1 MRRRLLFFGFGALI
15 SVFFLS
21 MGPENRLKKTFYAY
35 LDYFDMDNRVISH
48 LYPNTTD
55 DEGNVLLIDPEFSTQ
70 AECQLVYYNLTKKD
84 LLSVL
89 EDGEVNFELSDEDGK
104 PCQYYVIENSVKGIA
119 LSVTFELCYYND
131 KSVKVMK
138 FTSNKQ
144 KEACVSIE

>member
-1 MRRRLLFFGFGALI
+1 MKRRFLFFGFGALI
-15 SVFFLS
+15 SIFFLS

-35 LDYFDMDNRVISH
+35 IDYFDMNQRVISH

-55 DEGNVLLIDPEFSTQ
+55 DEGNLLLIDPEFSIQ

-89 EDGEVNFELSDEDGK
+89 EDGEVNFELSDEDGE
-104 PCQYYVIENSVKGIA
+104 PCQYFVIENLIKGNA

-138 FTSNKQ
+138 FTYNDE
-144 KEACVSIE
+144 KENCGF

>member
-15 SVFFLS
+15 SIFFLS

-35 LDYFDMDNRVISH
+35 LDYFDMNQRVISH
-48 LYPNTTD
+48 LYPNTID
-55 DEGNVLLIDPEFSTQ
+55 DEGNLLLIDPEFSTQ
-70 AECQLVYYNLTKKD
+70 AECQLVYYNLTKED

-89 EDGEVNFELSDEDGK
+89 EDGKVNFELSDEDGE
-104 PCQYYVIENSVKGIA
+104 PCQYFVIENSIKGNA

-138 FTSNKQ
+138 FTSNNEKG
-144 KEACVSIE
+144 ACDF

>member
-15 SVFFLS
+15 SIFFLS

-35 LDYFDMDNRVISH
+35 IDYFDMNQRVISH

-55 DEGNVLLIDPEFSTQ
+55 DEGNLLLIDPEFSIK

-89 EDGEVNFELSDEDGK
+89 EDGEVNFELSDEDGE
-104 PCQYYVIENSVKGIA
+104 PCQYFVIENLIKGNA

-138 FTSNKQ
+138 FTYNEE
-144 KEACVSIE
+144 KENCGF

>member
-1 MRRRLLFFGFGALI
+1 MRRRFLFFGFGALI
-15 SVFFLS
+15 SIFFLS

-35 LDYFDMDNRVISH
+35 IDYFDMNQRVISH

-55 DEGNVLLIDPEFSTQ
+55 DEGNLLLIDPEFSIK

-89 EDGEVNFELSDEDGK
+89 EDGEVNFELSDEDGE
-104 PCQYYVIENSVKGIA
+104 PCQYFVIENLIKGNA

-138 FTSNKQ
+138 FTYNEE
-144 KEACVSIE
+144 KENCGF

>member
-1 MRRRLLFFGFGALI
+1 MTRRLLFFGFGALI

-21 MGPENRLKKTFYAY
+21 MGPENRLKDTFFAY
-35 LDYFDMDNRVISH
+35 VDYFNMDKRVISH

-55 DEGNVLLIDPEFSTQ
+55 DEGNVLLVDPEFTAK
-70 AECQLVYYNLTKKD
+70 AECQLVYYNLIKKD

-89 EDGEVNFELSDEDGK
+89 EDGEVNFELSDEDGE

-131 KSVKVMK
+131 KSVKVMT
-138 FTSNKQ
+138 FTSN
-144 KEACVSIE
+144 EEDEVCNF

>member
-35 LDYFDMDNRVISH
+35 LDYFDMDKRVISH

-55 DEGNVLLIDPEFSTQ
+55 DEGNVLLIDPEFSMQ

-89 EDGEVNFELSDEDGK
+89 EDGEVNFELSDEDGE
-104 PCQYYVIENSVKGIA
+104 PCQYFVIENLIKGNA

-138 FTSNKQ
+138 FTYNDE
-144 KEACVSIE
+144 KENCGF

>member
-1 MRRRLLFFGFGALI
+1 MTRRLLFFGFGALI

-35 LDYFDMDNRVISH
+35 LDYFDMNQRVISH

-55 DEGNVLLIDPEFSTQ
+55 DEGNLLLIDPEFSTQ

-89 EDGEVNFELSDEDGK
+89 EDGEVNFELSDEDGD
-104 PCQYYVIENSVKGIA
+104 PCQYFVIENSIKSNA

-131 KSVKVMK
+131 KSVKVIK
-138 FTSNKQ
+138 FTYNKE
-144 KEACVSIE
+144 KETCDF

>member
-15 SVFFLS
+15 SIFFLS

-35 LDYFDMDNRVISH
+35 LDYFDMNQRVISH

-55 DEGNVLLIDPEFSTQ
+55 DEGNLLLIDPEFSTQ

-89 EDGEVNFELSDEDGK
+89 EDGEVNFELSDEDGE
-104 PCQYYVIENSVKGIA
+104 PCQYFVIENSIKGNA

-131 KSVKVMK
+131 KSVKVIK
-138 FTSNKQ
+138 FTYNKE
-144 KEACVSIE
+144 KETCDF

>member
-15 SVFFLS
+15 SIFFLS

-35 LDYFDMDNRVISH
+35 LDYFDMDKRVISH

-55 DEGNVLLIDPEFSTQ
+55 DEGNMILIDPEFSTQ
-70 AECQLVYYNLTKKD
+70 AECQLVFYNLTKED
-84 LLSVL
+84 LLYVL
-89 EDGEVNFELSDEDGK
+89 VDGEVNFELSDEDGE

-131 KSVKVMK
+131 KSVRVMK
-138 FTSNKQ
+138 FTSNNE
-144 KEACVSIE
+144 KEACDF

>member
-1 MRRRLLFFGFGALI
+1 MKRRLLFFGFGAFI

-21 MGPENRLKKTFYAY
+21 MGPENRLKDTFYAY
-35 LDYFDMDNRVISH
+35 MDYFDMDKRVITH

-55 DEGNVLLIDPEFSTQ
+55 EQGNVISIDTDFSTK
-70 AECQLVYYNLTKKD
+70 AECQLVYYNLTKND

-89 EDGEVNFELSDEDGK
+89 EDGEVNFELSDEDGE
-104 PCQYYVIENSVKGIA
+104 PCQYFVIENSIKGNA

-138 FTSNKQ
+138 FTSSNEKDTC
-144 KEACVSIE
+144 EF

>member
-15 SVFFLS
+15 SIFFLS

-35 LDYFDMDNRVISH
+35 LDYFDMNKRVISH

-55 DEGNVLLIDPEFSTQ
+55 EQGNVILIDPEFSTQ
-70 AECQLVYYNLTKKD
+70 AECQLVYYNLTKED

-89 EDGEVNFELSDEDGK
+89 EDGEVNFELSDEDGE
-104 PCQYYVIENSVKGIA
+104 PCQYFVIENSVNGNA

-138 FTSNKQ
+138 FTYNEE
-144 KEACVSIE
+144 KENCGF

>member
-1 MRRRLLFFGFGALI
+1 MRRRLMFFGFGALI
-15 SVFFLS
+15 SIFLLS

-35 LDYFDMDNRVISH
+35 LDYFDMNQRVITH

-55 DEGNVLLIDPEFSTQ
+55 NEGNLLLIDPEFSKQ
-70 AECQLVYYNLTKKD
+70 AECQLVYYDLTKKD

-89 EDGEVNFELSDEDGK
+89 EDGKVNFELSDEDAK
-104 PCQYYVIENSVKGIA
+104 PCQYYLIENSVKGNP

-138 FTSNKQ
+138 FTYNKE
-144 KEACVSIE
+144 KETCDF

>member
-1 MRRRLLFFGFGALI
+1 MRRRFLFFGFGALI

-35 LDYFDMDNRVISH
+35 LDYFDMNQRVISH

-55 DEGNVLLIDPEFSTQ
+55 EEGNLILIDPEFSTQ
-70 AECQLVYYNLTKKD
+70 AECQLVYYNLTKED
-84 LLSVL
+84 LLTVL
-89 EDGEVNFELSDEDGK
+89 EDGEVNFELSDEDGE
-104 PCQYYVIENSVKGIA
+104 PCQYFVIENSVNGNA

-138 FTSNKQ
+138 FTSNNEKG
-144 KEACVSIE
+144 ACDF

>member
-15 SVFFLS
+15 SVFLLT
-21 MGPENRLKKTFYAY
+21 MGPENRLKDTFFAY
-35 LDYFDMDNRVISH
+35 VDYFNMDKRVISH

-55 DEGNVLLIDPEFSTQ
+55 DEGNLLLIDPEFSTQ
-70 AECQLVYYNLTKKD
+70 AECQLVYYNLTKED

-89 EDGEVNFELSDEDGK
+89 EDGKVNFELSDEDGE
-104 PCQYYVIENSVKGIA
+104 PCQYFVIENSVKGNA

-138 FTSNKQ
+138 FTSNNDNGT
-144 KEACVSIE
+144 CDF